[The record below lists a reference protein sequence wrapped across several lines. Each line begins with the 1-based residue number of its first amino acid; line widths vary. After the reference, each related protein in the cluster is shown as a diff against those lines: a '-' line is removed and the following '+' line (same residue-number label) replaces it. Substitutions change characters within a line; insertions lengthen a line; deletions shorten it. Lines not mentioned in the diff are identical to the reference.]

1 MLPVPLCIALVATE
15 PAPVAAPEP
24 APAPVAAPTPAPAPA
39 AAPAPVPPVRREGM
53 LPEGW
58 FLPVGASVG
67 SVTHPTGAQ
76 DAFGGAEAS
85 VVLFPVGHGFW
96 SGLYAD
102 VIYDAASRR
111 TRTSPGLEV
120 GYLFLGVDG
129 GPFFQLGDPAVRA
142 GMEVRPMLSLGV
154 VHLYGRWGWLW
165 SSPGDDHF
173 TEVGV
178 LLKYP
183 IFLADSHATD

>member
-1 MLPVPLCIALVATE
+1 MPLILVLAQATE

-24 APAPVAAPTPAPAPA
+24 APAPAPAPA
-39 AAPAPVPPVRREGM
+39 ASRTSSPGPPYVPVRRESF

-67 SVTHPTGAQ
+67 SVWHPTGAQ

-85 VVLFPVGHGFW
+85 VVLFPVGHGSW
-96 SGLYAD
+96 SGIYAD
-102 VIYDAASRR
+102 VVYDGAARR
-111 TRTSPGLEV
+111 TRTSAGLEV

-129 GPFFQLGDPAVRA
+129 GPFLQLGDPAVRA
-142 GMEVRPMLSLGV
+142 GMEVRPMLSFGF
-154 VHLYGRWGWLW
+154 VHFYGRWGWLW
-165 SSPGDDHF
+165 NSPGDDRF

-178 LLKYP
+178 LLKFP
-183 IFLADSHATD
+183 IFLADSRLTD